1 MLVAG
6 IVTLVQLYAIGP
18 VGGKVPIIMGT
29 SSGFIGVFNSVAKVM
44 GGGIAGYGAIMLA
57 SVLGG
62 LFETVLGFLLKPLRR
77 FFPAVVT
84 GTVVLSIG
92 LSLVSVGVNSFGG
105 GNMEMCI
112 RDRSTVTQV
121 VKSWPGLDKLP
132 TSVVVIVLSLVLCP
146 VTFVALMAWMD
157 REITWYMVF
166 ACMIGA
172 FIVALVAMDGWERLK
187 EIWDRTGYREKPM
200 DKS

>member
-1 MLVAG
+1 MDFSVIMQYISYLLVA
-6 IVTLVQLYAIGP
+6 IG
-18 VGGKVPIIMGT
+18 MMA
-29 SSGFIGVFNSVAKVM
+29 F
-44 GGGIAGYGAIMLA
+44 
-57 SVLGG
+57 
-62 LFETVLGFLLKPLRR
+62 
-77 FFPAVVT
+77 VV
-84 GTVVLSIG
+84 
-92 LSLVSVGVNSFGG
+92 
-105 GNMEMCI
+105 
-112 RDRSTVTQV
+112 STVTQV

-187 EIWDRTGYREKPM
+187 EIWDRTGYRKKPM